1 MFLTVENTQ
10 IVTKKAVLRENDFKF
25 RSENSNLFDVLNFRH
40 ITPLMCCGLCCG
52 IFSFIFGKVKPSR
65 RLSA

>member
-40 ITPLMCCGLCCG
+40 ITPLMCCG

-65 RLSA
+65 RSRA